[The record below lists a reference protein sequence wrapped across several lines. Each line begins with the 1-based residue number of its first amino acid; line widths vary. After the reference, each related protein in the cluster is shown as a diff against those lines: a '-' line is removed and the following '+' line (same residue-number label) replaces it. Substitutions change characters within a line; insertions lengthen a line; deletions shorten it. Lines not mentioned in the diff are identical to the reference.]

1 MAQMQSFQD
10 QVALVTGGSRG
21 VGFATAKLL
30 TEKGARVVIT
40 ARGER
45 RLMESRAKLAG
56 AGGQVVA
63 VTGDVGNWDDAE
75 RMVAAAIE
83 NFGRLD
89 ILVNNAGVSM
99 RGNFADLSREVC
111 ETVARTNL
119 LGCIYLSHLAVPH
132 LIRNRGQI
140 VFISSIAGLF
150 GLPGASIY
158 CATKKAL
165 TGLAES
171 MRLELIPQ
179 GVNVGVVYL
188 GFTEHDPEKRI
199 LAADGALVPPDRP
212 AHHTQAH
219 AASLIV
225 RMLERRKKQ
234 LIMTAAG
241 NVGWLAYRLS
251 PALVEKVILWAQA
264 SQTGLYK
271 KFS

>member
-1 MAQMQSFQD
+1 MMEHFQD

-30 TEKGARVVIT
+30 VEKGARVVIT

-45 RLMESRAKLAG
+45 RLMESRAKLA
-56 AGGQVVA
+56 AEGGQVAA
-63 VTGDVGNWDDAE
+63 VTGDVGDWDDAE
-75 RMVAAAIE
+75 RLVEAAIE

-99 RGNFADLSREVC
+99 RGHFADLSREVC
-111 ETVARTNL
+111 DTVAQVNL
-119 LGCIYLSHLAVPH
+119 MGCIYLSHLAIPH
-132 LIRNRGQI
+132 IIRNRGQI

-171 MRLELIPQ
+171 LRIELIPK

-199 LAADGALVPPDRP
+199 LAEDGSLVPPDRP

-225 RMLERRKKQ
+225 RMLEQRKKQ
-234 LIMTAAG
+234 LIMTPAG
-241 NVGWLAYRLS
+241 KAGWLVYRLS
-251 PALVEKVILWAQA
+251 PALVEKAVLWAQA
-264 SQTGLYK
+264 SKLGIFK
-271 KFS
+271 RFS

>member
-1 MAQMQSFQD
+1 MESFKD
-10 QVALVTGGSRG
+10 KVAIVTGGSRG

-30 TEKGARVVIT
+30 VEKGARVVIT

-45 RLMESRAKLAG
+45 RLQESRDKLAA
-56 AGGQVVA
+56 AGGQAVA
-63 VTGDVGNWDDAE
+63 VCGDVGDWDDAE
-75 RMVAAAIE
+75 RMVDAALA

-89 ILVNNAGVSM
+89 LLVNNAGVSM
-99 RGNFADLSREVC
+99 RGRFAELSREVC
-111 ETVARTNL
+111 DTVARINL
-119 LGCIYLSHLAVPH
+119 MGCIYMSHLAVPH
-132 LIRNRGQI
+132 LIQSRGQL

-171 MRLELIPQ
+171 LRIELIPQ

-199 LAADGALVPPDRP
+199 LAQDGSLVLPDRP

-219 AASLIV
+219 AAALIV
-225 RMLERRKKQ
+225 RMLEKRKKQ
-234 LIMTAAG
+234 LIMTPTGKAG
-241 NVGWLAYRLS
+241 GLLYRLS
-251 PALVEKVILWAQA
+251 PALIEKVMLWGQA
-264 SQTGLYK
+264 HQIGAYK
-271 KFS
+271 RFS